1 MKSQCFSCS
10 VKRDPYFQLQLFT
23 RFLQILFAMLMMVS
37 KFYCRER
44 FLSVFFML
52 EFVLSNG
59 IVNSYIFHCSHSH
72 WMFFNVFK
80 LLSVVSFNCFHVK
93 LFCMGTLI
101 YVCMNNFQLKKQL
114 CVCAMDKN
122 V

>member
-1 MKSQCFSCS
+1 
-10 VKRDPYFQLQLFT
+10 
-23 RFLQILFAMLMMVS
+23 
-37 KFYCRER
+37 
-44 FLSVFFML
+44 ML

-101 YVCMNNFQLKKQL
+101 YVCMNNFQLKKIV
-114 CVCAMDKN
+114 CVCNGQKCLKLNISMDSRSMNLSQTKTLPLEAF
-122 V
+122 VSRMESHLIP